1 MDNIT
6 LNKRTHQHNFS
17 GSSNQEEK
25 KTWIVIT
32 ITAIMM
38 VAEIFGGIVFGSM
51 ALLADGWHM
60 ATHVAAFGITIFAY
74 RYARK
79 HALSSKFTFGT
90 GKVSVLGGFASSVAL
105 AIVALIMAIESIHR
119 LIEPQTIQYNQAII
133 IAFIGLVI
141 NGICAVIL
149 HSSSHSH
156 HHNHNHNHDHN
167 LKAAYMHVIADA
179 LTSILAIVSLFFA
192 KYLNWVFMD
201 AVMGI
206 VGALVIIKWAY
217 GLLKETSPILLDAA
231 NDKVS
236 EKIKNIIEADY
247 DNLIVDFHL
256 WYVGP
261 NKFSLILSIITNNPK
276 EIAHYQDLL
285 KEIPE
290 VSHITIEL
298 KQ

>member
-6 LNKRTHQHNFS
+6 INKRTHQHNFS

-38 VAEIFGGIVFGSM
+38 VAEIFWGIVFGSM
-51 ALLADGWHM
+51 ALLADGLHM
-60 ATHVAAFGITIFAY
+60 ATHVAAFGIAIFAY

-79 HALSSKFTFGT
+79 HVLSSKFTFGT

-133 IAFIGLVI
+133 IAFVGLVI
-141 NGICAVIL
+141 NGVCAVIL
-149 HSSSHSH
+149 HSSSHH
-156 HHNHNHNHDHN
+156 HHHHHDHN
-167 LKAAYMHVIADA
+167 LKAAYMHVIADT
-179 LTSILAIVSLFFA
+179 LTSILAIVGLFFA

-201 AVMGI
+201 AIMGI
-206 VGALVIIKWAY
+206 VGALVITKWAY

-231 NDKVS
+231 NNKVS